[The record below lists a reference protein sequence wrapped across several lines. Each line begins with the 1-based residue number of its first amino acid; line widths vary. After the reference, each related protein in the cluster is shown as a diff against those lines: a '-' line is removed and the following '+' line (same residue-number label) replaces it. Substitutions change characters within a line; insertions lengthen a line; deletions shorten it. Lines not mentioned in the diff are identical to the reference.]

1 MLRKACVQT
10 RQRLLNIKHSLIF
23 IPNWSKSPRFLKK
36 ARQKLLNIRLS
47 LIFIPDWSKST
58 LILLIFESS
67 LPTFFQESTVE
78 IFHNCSDLPHLN
90 KSQHKLPQ
98 IRLPQTLPSA
108 PLPSL
113 NLPQN
118 FHQYLQ
124 FTASNS
130 ILGTKRHP
138 NY

>member
-78 IFHNCSDLPHLN
+78 ISHNLRRFTASKQISAEPSTIQTSTSASICTVFKPQPST
-90 KSQHKLPQ
+90 KLPQ
-98 IRLPQTLPSA
+98 RKKGSRPKSTS
-108 PLPSL
+108 
-113 NLPQN
+113 
-118 FHQYLQ
+118 F
-124 FTASNS
+124 
-130 ILGTKRHP
+130 
-138 NY
+138 